1 MPSSENNNADYL
13 EILSKLLDLANIED
27 DSNSNSNLA
36 AFYKFISEQILM
48 ISTTCNERI
57 YPADSFTIA
66 CGLHLHNNSTNAYEI
81 LRKKFPF
88 ILLPDKR
95 TLFDMNQKAAITP
108 NCFFNDIKSS
118 PHCILL

>member
-1 MPSSENNNADYL
+1 MDYRYICKIAELFHNIEKEYKHMPSSENNNADYL

-66 CGLHLHNNSTNAYEI
+66 CGLHLHNNSTNAYKI
-81 LRKKFPF
+81 LRKNF
-88 ILLPDKR
+88 LLY
-95 TLFDMNQKAAITP
+95 
-108 NCFFNDIKSS
+108 SY
-118 PHCILL
+118 